1 MTVVLLGDIH
11 GVTKVL
17 EAVDRFASTDPKI
30 VAGIQ
35 VGDLGW
41 YEQTVPLFH
50 SLNLKLP
57 WYWIDGNHEDF
68 SLFRKYEVVTEVA
81 PNLFYVPRGTVM
93 EVGGMKIGFLGGAS
107 SVDKQARLRLG
118 WHWSADENITD
129 EDIAKFDGV
138 DSVDLL
144 ITHCPPQ
151 SIIQK
156 HFDPMKLIY
165 FGLSPLW
172 RDPSADKVEA
182 LWERLGKPNL
192 VCGHMHE
199 PVTDGN
205 VRILDIN
212 EYMTVEPSYEPN
224 RP

>member
-11 GVTKVL
+11 GITKVL
-17 EAVDRFASTDPKI
+17 GAVDKMQSASGSTV

-41 YEQTVPLFH
+41 YKDTNPLFH
-50 SLNLKLP
+50 TLDLKLP

-68 SLFRKYEVVTEVA
+68 SLLKYTKVTEVA

-93 EVGGMKIGFLGGAS
+93 EVGGIKIGFLGGAA
-107 SVDKQARLRLG
+107 SVDKQTRLRLG
-118 WHWSADENITD
+118 WHWSEDELITD

-138 DSVDLL
+138 ESVDML

-151 SIIQK
+151 STIQK
-156 HFDPMKLIY
+156 HFDSRMLMY
-165 FGLSPLW
+165 FGLSPDW

-182 LWERLGKPNL
+182 LWKRLGEPPL
-192 VCGHMHE
+192 VCGHMHRSI
-199 PVTDGN
+199 TDGN

-212 EYMTVEPSYEPN
+212 EYITVEPTDEQTS
-224 RP
+224 R